1 MSGFVQDY
9 AFWNWQFLSCKSIH
23 SQSFSASCTAWPD
36 PDCTAMECRTMR
48 GWCRRRG
55 MIRDGRSNA
64 GQVWVVGL
72 VWGLSLYYDC
82 LHFLHWFVMA
92 LQGMMKSWLIVSHC
106 CGLRTHRNQNEAK
119 MKAAASLFKQTNNFP
134 TKQLPQIHANIQG
147 AVKQSLQICSGP
159 IQSKNPSFGGL
170 MQSQTYNH
178 QLQIRVAR
186 SSLRCSIAW
195 MLPEASWWSRI
206 AGIQS
211 LDVWIGRH
219 VKVL

>member
-55 MIRDGRSNA
+55 MIRDGRSKA

-82 LHFLHWFVMA
+82 LHHFLHWFVMA

-147 AVKQSLQICSGP
+147 AVKQACRFVLALYNQKTHRLGAWCSPKPTTISFKFELLGARWDAASRGCY
-159 IQSKNPSFGGL
+159 QKRAGEAESQGSKVWMFGL
-170 MQSQTYNH
+170 
-178 QLQIRVAR
+178 
-186 SSLRCSIAW
+186 
-195 MLPEASWWSRI
+195 
-206 AGIQS
+206 AGM
-211 LDVWIGRH
+211 
-219 VKVL
+219 